1 MALYEDISKNSIIL
15 LTTSKTKYRDSM
27 NVIYSEIQKFGKIG
41 YVTINKPYSSVIKD
55 LEGKNID
62 KTNFFFVDAITATVQ
77 APPAADNCIF
87 VASPN
92 ALTDLGL
99 AFSSLL
105 AEKNRDLIFF
115 DTISTLI
122 VYQEIGSVIKFSHN
136 LVTKARVTGKKVIFL
151 SLKEDSET
159 LIKDLNMFVDA
170 VIDV

>member
-1 MALYEDISKNSIIL
+1 MSLYDDISKNSIIL
-15 LTTSKTKYRDSM
+15 IVTSKINYKTSIDK
-27 NVIYSEIQKFGKIG
+27 IYPEIVKFGNIG
-41 YVTINKPYSSVIKD
+41 YVTINKPYQSILKD
-55 LEGKNID
+55 FESRNVSKSKL
-62 KTNFFFVDAITATVQ
+62 FFVDAITATVQ
-77 APPAADNCIF
+77 APPIVNDCLF

-105 AEKNRDLIFF
+105 NEKNRDLIFF

-122 VYQEIGSVIKFSHN
+122 IYQEIGSVIKFAHN
-136 LVTKARVTGKKVIFL
+136 LVTKARVSGKKVIFV

-170 VIDV
+170 VIEI